1 MIVYLFRHGRSQANE
16 AALVTGTPADELSAE
31 GIAQAHRTAEWLAQ
45 AGIAADR
52 YYVSQWGRARQ
63 TAAILYPDAHWQ
75 EDTRLG
81 ETHAGE
87 VADWTQARFAA
98 AYPTFHADP
107 SQHYPGGES
116 HLELNARALDWLHGQ
131 LSQPCDAVA
140 VAAHSG
146 PISCIL
152 QDVMGIGMARFPA
165 FLPGHASL
173 TVIEMRKP
181 SGGGEWSGRL
191 LGFSMG
197 PVTNLAAAMLGPQRP
212 RAS

>member
-1 MIVYLFRHGRSQANE
+1 MIFYLFRHGRSQANE
-16 AALVTGTPADELSAE
+16 AALVTGTPADVLSAE
-31 GIAQAHRTAEWLAQ
+31 GIAQAQRTAEWIAQ
-45 AGIAADR
+45 AGIAAER

-63 TAAILYPDAHWQ
+63 TAGILYPAANWQ

-81 ETHAGE
+81 ETHAGDA
-87 VADWTQARFAA
+87 ADWTQAQFAA

-116 HLELNARALDWLHGQ
+116 HLELNTRALDWLREQ
-131 LSQPCDAVA
+131 LSQPCESVV

-152 QDVMGIGMARFPA
+152 QHVMKIGMNQFPA

-173 TVIEMRKP
+173 SVIEMREP
-181 SGGGEWSGRL
+181 QDGGEWSGRL

-197 PVTNLAAAMLGPQRP
+197 PVTNLPAAVLGAQRP

>member
-1 MIVYLFRHGRSQANE
+1 MIFYLIRHGRSKANE
-16 AALVTGTPADELSAE
+16 AALVTGTPADELSPE
-31 GIAQAHRTAEWLAQ
+31 GIAQARRTAEWVTQ

-52 YYVSQWGRARQ
+52 YYVSQWRRARQ
-63 TAAILYPDAHWQ
+63 TAEILFPGANWQ

-87 VADWTQARFAA
+87 AADWKQARFAA
-98 AYPTFHADP
+98 GYPTFHADP

-116 HLELNARALDWLHGQ
+116 HLELNERALDWLREQ
-131 LSQPCDAVA
+131 LSRPCDSVV

-152 QDVMGIGMARFPA
+152 QHVMQIGMNQFPA

-173 TVIEMRKP
+173 SVIEMREP
-181 SGGGEWSGRL
+181 GRGRDWTGRL

-197 PVTNLAAAMLGPQRP
+197 PVTNLPPAVLGAQRRP
-212 RAS
+212 AS